1 MPIIMKDA
9 QPETPKP
16 NNHDHIAEIK
26 AKQAARRAASAQEAE
41 AAAAP
46 GQNPPPP
53 PPPPAAPSPE
63 KIEEIAREVI
73 AGKWSSG
80 AERVEKLKSAGY
92 DPDAVQ
98 KCVNQLLK

>member
-1 MPIIMKDA
+1 MPIIKTDA
-9 QPETPKP
+9 AGDAAK
-16 NNHDHIAEIK
+16 NNREHIQEVK
-26 AKQAARRAASAQEAE
+26 ARQAARRAAAEE
-41 AAAAP
+41 AAAQEQAAV
-46 GQNPPPP
+46 QE
-53 PPPPAAPSPE
+53 PAAAVSPE

-80 AERVEKLKSAGY
+80 AERVEKLKAAGY